1 MFEFDHL
8 TANQRQVDRMLIDLQ
23 QRSANCVLCFV
34 CFLLCFISCWY
45 LTDFDRIA
53 QQLSRVE
60 SQGTSD
66 TSKMIHTEHAC
77 PGPVIL
83 YDIYTWQYLAPE
95 LRLSVVLDWPQ
106 PVIGA
111 SPCYH
116 FASIFAMW
124 TLQVCYNL
132 RGPSWSCCF
141 FHLIYLIYWTY
152 GY

>member
-1 MFEFDHL
+1 MKIEDSKIFEFDHL

-34 CFLLCFISCWY
+34 CFLLRFISCWY

-95 LRLSVVLDWPQ
+95 LRLSVVNETCNW
-106 PVIGA
+106 V
-111 SPCYH
+111 SKS
-116 FASIFAMW
+116 FW
-124 TLQVCYNL
+124 T
-132 RGPSWSCCF
+132 GPSLWLELVLAIISLPSLPCGPCRF
-141 FHLIYLIYWTY
+141 ATT
-152 GY
+152 